1 MSTFSFVFSF
11 AGRDEY
17 LAARLEWKTQYRA
30 LSQAQRDAKTSLKN
44 AFRRRDVG
52 AAMSAPRTK
61 GCTRWRATRPRL
73 EPCWPHWWR
82 QKKRRNGSM
91 WHAVTNGPS
100 EYSKFFASCTRTV
113 LGFRTNLHFLRK

>member
-44 AFRRRDVG
+44 AFRRNDVG
-52 AAMSAPRTK
+52 AAYQGLYQVASYKAQARTLLDALAAAK
-61 GCTRWRATRPRL
+61 EEAQ
-73 EPCWPHWWR
+73 R
-82 QKKRRNGSM
+82 QYVARRNEQREFKK
-91 WHAVTNGPS
+91 T
-100 EYSKFFASCTRTV
+100 TV
-113 LGFRTNLHFLRK
+113 SG